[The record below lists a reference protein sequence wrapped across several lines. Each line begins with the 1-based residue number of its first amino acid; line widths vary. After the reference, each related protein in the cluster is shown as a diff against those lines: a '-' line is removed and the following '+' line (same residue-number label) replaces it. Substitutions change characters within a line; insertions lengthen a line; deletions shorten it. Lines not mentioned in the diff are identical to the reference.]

1 MYKQEYCC
9 HDVGFNVNEWLQP
22 CREADWTVLQTRMN
36 ICDGIPFTEDRMRSI
51 CHKTVHDSMH
61 ATLQCARSK
70 KTGQFFWKAGVS
82 GALSGLALLYPLAG
96 AGKFVA
102 AAAMSWIFSIGDDPD
117 ATFRIG
123 LCLFR
128 LMKALVRDSN
138 QIQEVFERSGM
149 HCCIGVTEERL
160 HQNHICAVYDNMLS
174 AMVAL
179 DEIMPDRIPGE
190 CP

>member
-1 MYKQEYCC
+1 
-9 HDVGFNVNEWLQP
+9 VGFDVNEWLQP
-22 CREADWTVLQTRMN
+22 CRDADWTVLQERMN

-61 ATLQCARSK
+61 ATLQLARSK
-70 KTGQFFWKAGVS
+70 RAEQTVWKTVAACS
-82 GALSGLALLYPLAG
+82 LSALGMKYQLAG
-96 AGKFVA
+96 MSKGLTVA
-102 AAAMSWIFSIGDDPD
+102 AIGWIYTIGDDPE

-149 HCCIGVTEERL
+149 RCCTGVTEERL
-160 HQNHICAVYDNMLS
+160 HQDQKFAVLS
-174 AMVAL
+174 GIQSAADWL
-179 DEIMPDRIPGE
+179 HDHELE
-190 CP
+190 CPGMGCM